1 MKPENNLMT
10 PRAFA
15 EHLGFRPHYGNQLL
29 KDGRLVLAPDGKH
42 VLVAESLERYQ
53 ATRDPSR
60 QAVADRH
67 AAARAG
73 ATPADGAEQAA
84 GDGAE
89 DGADAPLTQAEGSY
103 DYQSARAKREFWAAE
118 REHASWRRDAGEL
131 MERAEVVA
139 AFADAGAT
147 LRSRLEA
154 LPAMLA
160 PQLEGRDESA
170 IRATIADHVEQLLRD
185 MAEKFAR
192 MAGDAERAAHG

>member
-42 VLVAESLERYQ
+42 VLVAESLERYN

-73 ATPADGAEQAA
+73 SAQGGSAVQADGATEQEDVGAA
-84 GDGAE
+84 
-89 DGADAPLTQAEGSY
+89 AEGAVAY
-103 DYQSARAKREFWAAE
+103 DYQTARAKREFWAAE
-118 REHASWRRDAGEL
+118 REHAAWRRDAGEL
-131 MERAEVVA
+131 MERADVIA
-139 AFADAGAT
+139 ACADAGAT
-147 LRSRLEA
+147 VRSRLEA

-160 PQLEGRDESA
+160 PQLEGRDEGA

-185 MAEKFAR
+185 LADKFAR
-192 MAGDAERAAHG
+192 MASAEGAARG

>member
-29 KDGRLVLAPDGKH
+29 KDERLVLAPDGKN
-42 VLVAESLERYQ
+42 VLVAESLERYN

-60 QAVADRH
+60 QSVADRH

-73 ATPADGAEQAA
+73 DALADSDAQAGVAPEKPDVGAAYDSA
-84 GDGAE
+84 GA
-89 DGADAPLTQAEGSY
+89 Y

-118 REHASWRRDAGEL
+118 REHAAWRRDAGEL

-147 LRSRLEA
+147 MRSRLEA
-154 LPAMLA
+154 MPAMLA
-160 PQLEGRDESA
+160 PQLEGRDEGA
-170 IRATIADHVEQLLRD
+170 IRATIADHVERLLRD
-185 MAEKFAR
+185 LADKFAR
-192 MAGDAERAAHG
+192 MASAEGAARG